1 MRIRIHNRLRG
12 TTPLGLIALIAVS
25 GFVCSPAKSVAGK
38 ESSKP
43 AVAQGPEDSPVLP
56 AFLDDFDLVRFWSDT
71 PYTLAEIQALIKTK
85 KIRVVADR
93 EALEVKAVELGGP
106 MEEIAD
112 KDPNSVT
119 LVGTFQGIF
128 GGTEWTPGDPNA
140 RMEEVSPGV
149 FEITGKVPSG
159 SHRYKITK
167 GTSWDKNWG
176 LGFKEGGA
184 DIPLNINA
192 PGGAIV
198 RFRIDFNRGVILDS
212 VNQPKEVSAPATV
225 PPKKASSQEK
235 GKVRGFALRLA
246 SPLRPTDV
254 ATAVTLAWEGQPTRT
269 VFAREVLS
277 HPAFS
282 YSGDDLG
289 ARFTPTQTSFKV
301 WSPVSTQVTLILK
314 RSPSSS
320 REDRAPM
327 RRESNG
333 VWSLTVPGNLNGAR
347 YRFQFESYGKKRTAA
362 DVYSF
367 ASTNTKNA
375 AEMESVVI
383 DLGTTNPSGWRSA
396 ANPKHNGTTDAVLYE
411 IHVRDFTAS
420 NDSGVDANKRGK
432 YLGLAQPSAKRPDG
446 GPAGLDYLKWLGV
459 TDIHL
464 LPIQNYNPS
473 NSRTYNWGYETTLFN
488 HPEEQYS
495 TQPDNPTET
504 IRETKTAV
512 EALHGAGL
520 RVVLDVVYNH
530 TVPGYGRDS
539 AFWETVPYYYFR
551 TNLRGDV
558 LNESGVGNAL
568 HDDRPMV
575 RKYVIDSLQF
585 WVNEYN
591 VDGFR
596 FDLLGM
602 FTRETCTEI
611 AKALR
616 AKRPDLVLYGEPWTG
631 GGPTRFGKGQQRG
644 TGFAVFNDN
653 FRSAYRGE
661 LDGKGPGF
669 AMGSA
674 DVYGVKRGIVGSIE
688 YGADGSG
695 SNLSDFA
702 LNPTETVNYV
712 SAHDN
717 LTWLD
722 KVSLSL
728 PEADEE
734 MKKSAIRLSAAGVLL
749 SQGIPFLEGGYELG
763 RTKGGNHNSYNA
775 GDEVNQFDWTRATK
789 FQDVAAYVK
798 GLIAIRKAHPVFRLT
813 SAEQVRK
820 VVRFI
825 PDAALPK
832 GVVAYRLN
840 GSLVGDS
847 WSDVLVILNGNLTA
861 TSVQIPGEFVGQ
873 AVAVH
878 GTESNVQGYQR
889 GPVAGLLPLSAH
901 VIYRRK

>member
-1 MRIRIHNRLRG
+1 MRIRIHKRLRG
-12 TTPLGLIALIAVS
+12 AVPMGLLALIAVS
-25 GFVCSPAKSVAGK
+25 GFVCAPPKPVAAGAGA
-38 ESSKP
+38 KP
-43 AVAQGPEDSPVLP
+43 AAAQGPEDSQVLP
-56 AFLDDFDLVRFWSDT
+56 AFLDDLNLVRFWSDT
-71 PYTLAEIQALIKTK
+71 PYTLAEVEALVKAK
-85 KIRVVADR
+85 KVRVVMNR
-93 EALEVKAVELGGP
+93 EALEVKTVELGGP
-106 MEEIAD
+106 MDEIAD
-112 KDPNSVT
+112 KDPNAVT

-149 FEITGKVPSG
+149 FEIVGRVPTG

-176 LGFKEGGA
+176 QGFKEGGT
-184 DIPLNINA
+184 DIPLNVTA
-192 PGGAIV
+192 SVGAII
-198 RFRIDFNRGVILDS
+198 RFRIDFNEGVILDS
-212 VNQPKEVSAPATV
+212 LNNPKEISAPTSV
-225 PPKKASSQEK
+225 PPKKVIAQDK

-246 SPLRPTDV
+246 SPLKPEDV
-254 ATAVTLAWEGQPTRT
+254 SQSMTLVWEGQPART
-269 VFAREVLS
+269 IYAREVLS
-277 HPAFS
+277 NPAFQ
-282 YSGDDLG
+282 YSGNDLG
-289 ARFTPTQTSFKV
+289 ARFTPSQTSFKV
-301 WSPVSTQVTLILK
+301 WSPVSSQVTLIVK
-314 RSPSSS
+314 RDSRTS

-327 RRESNG
+327 RREANG
-333 VWSLTVPGNLNGAR
+333 VWSLTVPGNLDGAR
-347 YRFQFESYGKKRTAA
+347 YRFQFESYGKKRLAA

-367 ASTNTKNA
+367 ASTNAKTA
-375 AEMESVVI
+375 ADLESVVV
-383 DLGTTNPSGWRSA
+383 DLKSTNPTGWKKA
-396 ANPKHNGTTDAVLYE
+396 ATPKHNGTTDAVLYE
-411 IHVRDFTAS
+411 LHVRDFTAS
-420 NDSGVDANKRGK
+420 AHSGVTLGKRGK
-432 YLGLAQPSAKRPDG
+432 YLGLAESGAKRPDG

-459 TDIHL
+459 TDVHL
-464 LPIQNYNPS
+464 LPIQNFNPS

-495 TQPDNPTET
+495 TQPDNPVET

-539 AFWETVPYYYFR
+539 AFWESVPYYYFR

-568 HDDRPMV
+568 QDDRPMV

-585 WVNEYN
+585 WMDEYN

-602 FTRETCTEI
+602 FTRETCAEI
-611 AKALR
+611 AKTLR

-653 FRSAYRGE
+653 FRTAYRGE

-669 AMGSA
+669 AMGSL
-674 DVYGVKRGIVGSIE
+674 DTYGVKRGVVGSIE

-695 SNLSDFA
+695 ANLSDFA

-717 LTWLD
+717 MTWLD
-722 KVSLSL
+722 KASLSL
-728 PEADEE
+728 PRGLEDLQ
-734 MKKSAIRLSAAGVLL
+734 KSSIRLAAAGVLL
-749 SQGIPFLEGGYELG
+749 SQGIPFLEGGFELG

-775 GDEVNQFDWTRATK
+775 GDEVNRFDWKRAAEYA
-789 FQDVAAYVK
+789 DVAAYVK
-798 GLIAIRKAHPVFRLT
+798 GLIALRKAHPVFRLT
-813 SAEQVRK
+813 TAEQVRK
-820 VVRFI
+820 VVKFL

-840 GSLVGDS
+840 GALVGDS
-847 WSDVLVILNGNLTA
+847 WKDVLVIFNGNVSST
-861 TSVQIPGEFVGQ
+861 VMQVPKEFINQQI
-873 AVAVH
+873 AVH
-878 GTESNVQGYQR
+878 ATHVGGMGGQG
-889 GPVAGLLPLSAH
+889 GPNMALPPLSVK
-901 VIYRRK
+901 VIYREK

>member
-12 TTPLGLIALIAVS
+12 NTPLGLLAFIAVS
-25 GFVCSPAKSVAGK
+25 GFVCSPAKSVAVK
-38 ESSKP
+38 DP
-43 AVAQGPEDSPVLP
+43 AKAAAVQGPEDSATLP
-56 AFLDDFDLVRFWSDT
+56 AFIDDLDLVRFWSDT
-71 PYTLAEIQALIKTK
+71 PFTVAEIETLVKAK
-85 KIRVVADR
+85 KLRVVMDR
-93 EALEVKAVELGGP
+93 EALPIKAVELGGP

-112 KDPNSVT
+112 KDPNAVT

-140 RMEEVSPGV
+140 RMEEVAPGV
-149 FEITGKVPSG
+149 FELVGKVPTG
-159 SHRYKITK
+159 SHRYKVTR

-176 LGFKEGGA
+176 LGFKEGGS
-184 DIPLNINA
+184 DIPLSVTA
-192 PGGAIV
+192 ASGAIV
-198 RFRIDFNRGVILDS
+198 RFRIDFNKGTILDS
-212 VNQPKEVSAPATV
+212 LNNPKEVTAPATV
-225 PPKKASSQEK
+225 PPRKTAAQEK
-235 GKVRGFALRLA
+235 GKVRGFALKLSSA
-246 SPLRPTDV
+246 LKPADV
-254 ATAVTLAWEGQPTRT
+254 SKAITLVWEGQPTRT
-269 VFAREVLS
+269 VYAREVLS
-277 HPAFS
+277 NKAFT
-282 YSGDDLG
+282 YSGNDLG
-289 ARFTPTQTSFKV
+289 ARFSPTNTTFKV
-301 WSPVSTQVTLILK
+301 WSPVSNQVTLIVK
-314 RSPSSS
+314 RDPTIS

-327 RRESNG
+327 RREANG
-333 VWSLTVPGNLNGAR
+333 IWSLTVPGNLNGAR

-362 DVYSF
+362 DIYSF
-367 ASTNTKNA
+367 ASTNAKNA
-375 AEMESVVI
+375 ADLESVVL
-383 DLGTTNPSGWRSA
+383 DLPSTNPSGWRSA

-420 NDSGVDANKRGK
+420 TDSGVEASKRGK
-432 YLGLAQPSAKRPDG
+432 YLGLAQSGAKRPDG

-459 TDIHL
+459 TDVHL

-495 TQPDNPTET
+495 TQPDSPAET
-504 IRETKTAV
+504 IRETKTAI

-520 RVVLDVVYNH
+520 RVILDVVYNH

-575 RKYVIDSLQF
+575 RKYVIDSLQY
-585 WVNEYN
+585 WVDEYN

-602 FTRETCTEI
+602 FTQETCTEI

-631 GGPTRFGKGQQRG
+631 GGPTRFGKGKQRG

-653 FRSAYRGE
+653 FRGAFRGE
-661 LDGKGPGF
+661 LDGSGPGF
-669 AMGSA
+669 AMGSK
-674 DVYGVKRGIVGSIE
+674 DTYGVKRGVVGSIE

-695 SNLSDFA
+695 ANLSDFA

-722 KVSLSL
+722 KVSLAL
-728 PEADEE
+728 PNADEE
-734 MKKSAIRLSAAGVLL
+734 TKKSAIRLSAAGVLL

-775 GDEVNQFDWTRATK
+775 GDEVNRFDWTRAAK

-813 SAEQVRK
+813 KTEDVRR
-820 VVRFI
+820 VVRFL

-840 GSLVGDS
+840 GALVGDT
-847 WSDVLVILNGNLTA
+847 WSDVLVILNGNLSA
-861 TSVQIPGEFVGQ
+861 ASVQVPREFIGQ
-873 AVAVH
+873 TIAVD
-878 GTESNVQGYQR
+878 GTSSSLQGYQR
-889 GPVAGLLPLSAH
+889 GPETSIPPLSAK
-901 VIYRRK
+901 VIYRKQ